1 MLDWAGLAG
10 TYSDA
15 AGAAFCHACPALSY
29 THATGSDNSTACVCN
44 AGYTGPD
51 GGGDCTACAEG
62 KYKDALGS
70 AECKTGCSAGYMGAD
85 GGGDCTACPY
95 GKYKDALGSAEC
107 TNCPAGEQQGGA
119 ARAR

>member
-29 THATGSDNSTACVCN
+29 THATGSDNSTDCTCN
-44 AGYTGPD
+44 VGYTGP
-51 GGGDCTACAEG
+51 GGD
-62 KYKDALGS
+62 S
-70 AECKTGCSAGYMGAD
+70 
-85 GGGDCTACPY
+85 CTACPE

-107 TNCPAGEQQGGA
+107 TNCPAGEQQGIHHV
-119 ARAR
+119 